1 MEDNNINVED
11 FVRIDYVKHKFEM
24 EKASVYSY
32 IKKGI
37 IPQGLRISHKRTVWN
52 KQDIDKAYQDFICQA
67 YKKVA

>member
-11 FVRIDYVKHKFEM
+11 FVRIDYVKQKFEM

-37 IPQGLRISHKRTVWN
+37 IPQGLRVSHKRTVWN
-52 KQDIDKAYQDFICQA
+52 KQEIDQA
-67 YKKVA
+67 YNNFIGQAFKKVA